1 MFLLR
6 GFFILSLVFLCCFKV
21 LAASAENESLT
32 AKITALVSS
41 QNGIP
46 ADTSVLQTIKIL
58 TPPEQLDSLCPN
70 PELSLA
76 GNNTRLTGKRSVI
89 AQCGNKRKFVQ
100 ISVQAQGTWWSARHA
115 IKPGVVIQSEDI
127 ESRTGSLERL
137 PAGLIFN
144 KEHIIGQTTTRSI
157 SPGNPVLQNQL
168 RARWAIMSGQAVEV
182 IATGPGF
189 RIRAKGKALDNAA
202 LGESLRIT
210 MRSGKIM
217 TGVVSSEGKVDMNLE
232 E

>member
-21 LAASAENESLT
+21 LAASAENDSLT

>member
-1 MFLLR
+1 M
-6 GFFILSLVFLCCFKV
+6 
-21 LAASAENESLT
+21 T